1 MTGTSMDGL
10 DAALVR
16 IEGAGLTMRATLL
29 DSVTAS
35 LESVRERLSRLAAG
49 EAMTVERVVDLNH
62 RYSQLHVSA
71 VQRLLGQRRADL
83 VVVHGQTVFH
93 RPPLSWQMI
102 SAPLIAH
109 AIGAPVVFDL
119 RAADLAAGGQG
130 APITPLADWIVYA
143 HDAKSRTIVNLGGF
157 ANYTQLPARS
167 ASASGMSGIRAGD
180 ICVCNLL
187 LNRLADQFLGRS
199 FDDRGVVA
207 RSGRP
212 IARLEALVREGLEEQ
227 SRSGRSLGTGDDDLM
242 HSVLDRQRSDE
253 PQDHAPEDVLCSVV
267 HALARVIAAAVS
279 GADEVVLA
287 GGGARHEYLVERI
300 EAEAGR
306 PCMLSSKLGVP
317 VEFREAM
324 EMAVLGALSQDRIP
338 ITLPQVTGV
347 REPAPRAGVWVYP

>member
-16 IEGAGLTMRATLL
+16 LEGAGLTMRATLIE
-29 DSVTAS
+29 SITAS
-35 LESVRERLSRLAAG
+35 LDPVKERLSRLASG
-49 EAMTVERVVDLNH
+49 EAMTVERIVDLNH

-102 SAPLIAH
+102 SAPLIAQ
-109 AIGAPVVFDL
+109 ALAAPVVFDL

-130 APITPLADWIVYA
+130 APITPLADWIVFA
-143 HDAKSRTIVNLGGF
+143 HDARSRAIVNLGGF
-157 ANYTQLPARS
+157 ANYTHLPARS
-167 ASASGMSGIRAGD
+167 VGASGVSVIRAGD
-180 ICVCNLL
+180 ICVCNLM
-187 LNRLADQFLGRS
+187 LNRLAEQLLGRS
-199 FDDRGVVA
+199 FDDRGGVA

-212 IARLEALVREGLEEQ
+212 IPRLEALVREGLEAQ

-242 HSVLDRQRSDE
+242 RSVLGRQHGE
-253 PQDHAPEDVLCSVV
+253 ALLDHAPEDVLCSAV
-267 HALARVIAAAVS
+267 HALAQVIAAAVS
-279 GADEVVLA
+279 AADEVVLA

-306 PCMLSSKLGVP
+306 PCMLSGALGVP
-317 VEFREAM
+317 VECREAM
-324 EMAVLGALSQDRIP
+324 EMAVLGALCQDRIP
-338 ITLPQVTGV
+338 ITLPLVTGV
-347 REPAPRAGVWVYP
+347 EQPAPLAGVWVFP